1 MTMYSLR
8 RADALV
14 YGSSDV
20 PVTLT
25 AACLPT
31 TQVAVCLS
39 LRLSACLSVCLSVEH
54 NHKPCRTA
62 EVFKTSFSVCTVGCM
77 LYAQG
82 IRSGPDGLAEEEVL
96 GVISPIVLWPVA
108 GIAGWVNVRLCLNLT
123 FVFVIILWCIFT

>member
-31 TQVAVCLS
+31 TQVAVS
-39 LRLSACLSVCLSVEH
+39 CLSVCLSV
-54 NHKPCRTA
+54 CVCVCVCVCVRGRYTSGRRACAQRTA
-62 EVFKTSFSVCTVGCM
+62 KEGMWTSVESMSVCLSVC
-77 LYAQG
+77 
-82 IRSGPDGLAEEEVL
+82 
-96 GVISPIVLWPVA
+96 
-108 GIAGWVNVRLCLNLT
+108 
-123 FVFVIILWCIFT
+123 

>member
-20 PVTLT
+20 PVMLT

-39 LRLSACLSVCLSVEH
+39 LRLSACLCVCVCVCVCVCAWTIHKWAQSV
-54 NHKPCRTA
+54 RT
-62 EVFKTSFSVCTVGCM
+62 ET
-77 LYAQG
+77 
-82 IRSGPDGLAEEEVL
+82 RL
-96 GVISPIVLWPVA
+96 G
-108 GIAGWVNVRLCLNLT
+108 GNVDDNNDRLT
-123 FVFVIILWCIFT
+123 AFDPGQPG